1 TAGLLDPRGGLLGIG
16 LLAREVRDRHVRALP
31 GEGDGGGAADP
42 GISAG
47 DEGLQAVES
56 PGAAVRVLAVV
67 GHGRHVTRQA
77 GRLLFLRGEPA
88 RVVDQTPGVF
98 CDVAACVHGP
108 ERRRCATPHPP
119 VRSSPLA
126 MCVTWTSLL
135 PA

>member
-1 TAGLLDPRGGLLGIG
+1 
-16 LLAREVRDRHVRALP
+16 
-31 GEGDGGGAADP
+31 
-42 GISAG
+42 

-88 RVVDQTPGVF
+88 RVVDQTPGVV

-108 ERRRCATPHPP
+108 ERRRCAPP
-119 VRSSPLA
+119 RPTVRSSPLELW
-126 MCVTWTSLL
+126 VTLPSWL
-135 PA
+135 PALLLSDVASRASCSTRYSAM